1 MNNPTVSLIVS
12 TYNWDAALYLCLKS
26 ILTQK
31 KLPNEIIIADDGS
44 DFKTKT
50 LIRSFQETFPVP
62 LLHVWHED
70 NGFQL
75 AKIRNRAIKK
85 ARFEYIIQID
95 GDLILNK
102 HFISDHLKFAKTNH
116 FTRGS
121 RVRLGEK
128 ISKQLLESKTINFTF
143 FNRDI
148 DNRLNGFR
156 NYFLAKLL
164 AKPKLNPHKMLGC
177 NMGYWKEDALKV
189 NGYENLLVGWGHE
202 DEEFAAR
209 LVNNNIFKIKLK
221 HYSIVNHIYHK
232 ERVRNNEDEH
242 YSFIKN
248 VIEENKKVALNGI
261 NELD

>member
-26 ILTQK
+26 ILAQK

-44 DFKTKT
+44 DFKTKN
-50 LIRSFQETFPVP
+50 LIHSFQETFPIP
-62 LLHVWHED
+62 LIHVWHEN

-95 GDLILNK
+95 GDLILNTY
-102 HFISDHLKFAKTNH
+102 FISDHLKFAKKNH

-128 ISKQLLESKTINFTF
+128 TSKKLLESKTINFTLL
-143 FNRDI
+143 NKDI
-148 DNRLNGFR
+148 DNKLNGIR

-164 AKPKLNPHKMLGC
+164 AKPNLNPHKMLGC
-177 NMGYWKEDALKV
+177 NMGYWKEDVLKV

-221 HYSIVNHIYHK
+221 HYSIVNHIYHE

-242 YSFIKN
+242 NSFIKN